1 MPCAGEISRKCYAEA
16 VDLWMYNYTALYI
29 EHQFI
34 ECFEKELTACDFP
47 IARHIAATMEAF
59 KKKVQK
65 KHGLFK

>member
-1 MPCAGEISRKCYAEA
+1 
-16 VDLWMYNYTALYI
+16 MYNYTALYI
-29 EHQFI
+29 EHHFI

-59 KKKVQK
+59 KKQVQK